1 MEKSRF
7 GDARSAENSGDP
19 TNVLN
24 VDLQDREDRSPEE
37 MAQVLISFKIY
48 PTDIMDLNKLKQKIE
63 KQLPKYAK
71 IHKTAEEPIAF
82 GLNALIAQILIPENQ
97 EGALDKLEQA
107 LQGIPEV
114 SQIQTIM
121 VSRT

>member
-1 MEKSRF
+1 
-7 GDARSAENSGDP
+7 
-19 TNVLN
+19 
-24 VDLQDREDRSPEE
+24 
-37 MAQVLISFKIY
+37 MAQVVISFKIY

-63 KQLPKYAK
+63 RQLPKYAK

-82 GLNALIAQILIPENQ
+82 GLNALIAQIIIPEKQ
-97 EGALDKLEQA
+97 EGALDQLEQT
-107 LQGIPEV
+107 LQNIPEV

>member
-1 MEKSRF
+1 
-7 GDARSAENSGDP
+7 
-19 TNVLN
+19 
-24 VDLQDREDRSPEE
+24 

-48 PTDIMDLNKLKQKIE
+48 PTDVMDLNMLKQKIE
-63 KQLPKYAK
+63 KQLPKFAK

-82 GLNALIAQILIPENQ
+82 GLKALIAQILIPENQ
-97 EGALDKLEQA
+97 EGALDQLEQT
-107 LQGIPEV
+107 LQKIPEI

>member
-1 MEKSRF
+1 
-7 GDARSAENSGDP
+7 
-19 TNVLN
+19 
-24 VDLQDREDRSPEE
+24 

-48 PTDIMDLNKLKQKIE
+48 PTDVMDLNMLKQKIE
-63 KQLPKYAK
+63 KQLPKFAK

-82 GLNALIAQILIPENQ
+82 GLKALIAQILIPENQ